1 MNSIVLIGLWILNG
15 LLAIL
20 WLMVDNLI
28 LLACLPVLG
37 WLVIIAPQE
46 QRPWAGGAAGLGLA
60 GAAVTPLPA
69 APLTLLIALTGM
81 AGYYLERFN
90 KRASVWTTIRGLA
103 LYGLVCLGYGI
114 FRRWFLPSATADPML
129 SQGLGYLS
137 AIASIALY
145 ILPLGFM
152 ALVAQSLF
160 AHPPLQEAADDM
172 IYRYRSRGKP

>member
-1 MNSIVLIGLWILNG
+1 MHTLALIGLWILNG
-15 LLAIL
+15 LFAIL

-28 LLACLPVLG
+28 LLSCLPVMA
-37 WLVIIAPQE
+37 WLILTAPQE
-46 QRPWAGGAAGLGLA
+46 QRPWAAAASGIGLMGA
-60 GAAVTPLPA
+60 VVVPLPA
-69 APLTLLIALTGM
+69 APLTLLIALAGM
-81 AGYYLERFN
+81 AGYHLERFN
-90 KRASVWTTIRGLA
+90 KRSSLWTTIRGLA

-114 FRRWFLPSATADPML
+114 FRRWLLPATVTDPL
-129 SQGLGYLS
+129 LGQGMGYLS

-145 ILPLGFM
+145 ILPLGFL